1 MKKIIISS
9 LVASSLLLSNLY
21 ADKETVFVG
30 GTLGGGSGTVSIT
43 DSNTAVTFT
52 DSSDITSSDAKI
64 YIGYGQIYG
73 FMQTGT
79 LKPKTQYLNDL
90 DYTAYGVGF
99 LRKANFWKMDLKVVN
114 IVPEFDAEIAYD
126 SVTGNNF
133 KDASGLLISIDA
145 GLGFSIP
152 KFENLELVAGVGYDI
167 HVVNNSDSTD
177 NNGYVSGSWNMTSL
191 NVNFGARYNF

>member
-1 MKKIIISS
+1 MTLSS

-30 GTLGGGSGTVSIT
+30 STLGGGSGTVSIS
-43 DSNTAVTFT
+43 DSTTAVTFT
-52 DSSDITSSDAKI
+52 DSS
-64 YIGYGQIYG
+64 
-73 FMQTGT
+73 
-79 LKPKTQYLNDL
+79 
-90 DYTAYGVGF
+90 
-99 LRKANFWKMDLKVVN
+99 
-114 IVPEFDAEIAYD
+114 
-126 SVTGNNF
+126 
-133 KDASGLLISIDA
+133 GLLFSFDA